1 VTSRRK
7 PLQLR
12 AVYLWHWID
21 ETKRLLPLRVLRERG
36 ERLFA
41 SAIFKIA
48 TGVVFLLAL
57 LFVAVLGI
65 LNFRFGPNILY
76 QLATEALL
84 LGLWFGTIYVVTKS
98 IQSLL
103 AATLWWHVVIR
114 ALMICA
120 AWWLW
125 AYHLLPFMMSEVL
138 SAYQYLGYLVVFG
151 VWIGVAIIPVAV
163 PILAAVVL
171 SGLLIVS
178 EAFIHRLAEYPK
190 GLILGVS
197 GLAGALAAVLKA
209 SL

>member
-1 VTSRRK
+1 M
-7 PLQLR
+7 
-12 AVYLWHWID
+12 
-21 ETKRLLPLRVLRERG
+21 
-36 ERLFA
+36 FA

-151 VWIGVAIIPVAV
+151 VWIGVAVIPVAV